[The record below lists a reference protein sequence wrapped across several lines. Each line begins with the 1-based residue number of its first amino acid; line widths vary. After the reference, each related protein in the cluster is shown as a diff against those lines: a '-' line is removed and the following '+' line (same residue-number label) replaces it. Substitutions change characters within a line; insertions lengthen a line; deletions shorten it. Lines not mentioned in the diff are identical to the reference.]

1 MGQKFEISL
10 RIEEINQILGV
21 LGKQPYDTVYLLIDS
36 VRSQVQSQID
46 AATALAN
53 MGSSEGN

>member
-10 RIEEINQILGV
+10 RIEEINQVLSV

-36 VRSQVQSQID
+36 IRSQVQSQID
-46 AATALAN
+46 AEAALAN
-53 MGSSEGN
+53 MGSSEG